1 MANYGKYY
9 IAVRL
14 LLLKQYLKVNAGKTR
29 IIRAVHPHFVN
40 KTPLKRKNRN
50 HIILHFRKMMYFLL
64 HNMKRAD
71 PKVSPNIFSSKVG
84 FFPYFF
90 KDSSTATATETVLPT
105 MGAMHSIAN

>member
-40 KTPLKRKNRN
+40 KTPLKTQKQESHHPAFPKN
-50 HIILHFRKMMYFLL
+50 
-64 HNMKRAD
+64 D
-71 PKVSPNIFSSKVG
+71 
-84 FFPYFF
+84 
-90 KDSSTATATETVLPT
+90 VLP
-105 MGAMHSIAN
+105 AS